1 MFEDQEPLERL
12 RSVMDRLRS
21 PGGCPWDSEQ
31 THKSLLKYLIEESYE
46 FIESVENNDREAM
59 VEELGD
65 LLLQVFFHSRIAQER
80 GDNPF
85 SIDDVAER
93 VANKLVSRH
102 PHVFAE
108 AKVKDSAEV
117 KLKWEEIKNNEK
129 SRTDIFDG
137 VPFGQPALSLAAKVL
152 QRAEKNGRAL
162 PKSEVEPEIS
172 QQDFGRSMLALVQE
186 ALAANLDPESELRAA
201 VLRYVNS
208 LDRKL

>member
-1 MFEDQEPLERL
+1 MFADHEPLAKL
-12 RSVMDRLRS
+12 RFVMDQLRS

-31 THKSLLKYLIEESYE
+31 THQTLLKYLLEESYE
-46 FIESVENNDREAM
+46 FIESVESDDRDAM
-59 VEELGD
+59 IEELGD
-65 LLLQVFFHSRIAQER
+65 LLLQVFFHSRIGQER
-80 GDNPF
+80 GDRPF

-93 VANKLVSRH
+93 VASKLISRH
-102 PHVFAE
+102 PHVFADAE
-108 AKVKDSAEV
+108 VKDSADV
-117 KLKWEEIKNNEK
+117 KLKWEDIKNSEK

-162 PKSEVEPEIS
+162 PKSEIDSKVS
-172 QQDFGRSMLALVQE
+172 QQDFGGAMLSLIQD

-201 VLRYVNS
+201 VLSYVNS